1 MKRWLAL
8 VVVALMVTTTF
19 GARMQTAAQ
28 DTTTVKV
35 SETAEL
41 GQFLTDSEGRT
52 LYLFTKDTEKGV
64 STCGGDCATNWP
76 PYTATEPLTLPDGV
90 DGELSLVDTPDG
102 VKTVAYNGIPLYYF
116 AGDSAPGDT
125 NGQGKGEVWYVVAPG
140 EQFGDRAKEEAE
152 EHGAEAS
159 PMASPEMMGSPM
171 AMGATTVV
179 VKSDPTLGDFFTDSE
194 GRTLYLFTKDTE
206 MGVSTC
212 GGDCLV
218 NWPAYTATEP
228 LTLPEGVDGELTLVD
243 TPDGVK
249 TVAYNGIP
257 LYYFAGDTAPG
268 QTNGQGVGGV
278 WWVVAPGQQFGEAT
292 AVAS

>member
-1 MKRWLAL
+1 MASPMAMGATT
-8 VVVALMVTTTF
+8 VVVKSDPT
-19 GARMQTAAQ
+19 
-28 DTTTVKV
+28 
-35 SETAEL
+35 L
-41 GQFLTDSEGRT
+41 GDFLTDSEGRT
-52 LYLFTKDTEKGV
+52 LYLFTKDTENGV

-90 DGELSLVDTPDG
+90 DGELTLVDTPDG

-116 AGDSAPGDT
+116 AGDTEPGQT

-140 EQFGDRAKEEAE
+140 EHFGDRAKEEAE
-152 EHGAEAS
+152 EHAMEGS
-159 PMASPEMMGSPM
+159 PMASPM
-171 AMGATTVV
+171 AMGGTTVV
-179 VKSDPTLGDFFTDSE
+179 VKSDSTLGDFLTDSE

-206 MGVSTC
+206 KGVSTC

-257 LYYFAGDTAPG
+257 LYYFAGDTEAG

>member
-8 VVVALMVTTTF
+8 AVVALMVTATL
-19 GARMQTAAQ
+19 GARMHTSAQ
-28 DTTTVKV
+28 GTTTVMV
-35 SETAEL
+35 SETPEL
-41 GQFLTDSEGRT
+41 GKFLTDSEGRT
-52 LYLFTKDTEKGV
+52 LYLFTKDTEAGV

-76 PYTATEPLTLPDGV
+76 PYTPAEPLTLPDGV
-90 DGELSLVDTPDG
+90 DGALSLVDTPDG
-102 VKTVAYNGIPLYYF
+102 VKTLAYNDIPLYYF
-116 AGDSAPGDT
+116 AGDTEPGQT
-125 NGQGKGEVWYVVAPG
+125 NGEGKGEVWYVVAPG
-140 EQFGDRAKEEAE
+140 ELFGARAAEEAE
-152 EHGAEAS
+152 EHAAEGS
-159 PMASPEMMGSPM
+159 PMASPVASPA

-212 GGDCLV
+212 GGDCAT

-228 LTLPEGVDGELTLVD
+228 LTLPDGVDGELTLVD

-257 LYYFAGDTAPG
+257 LYYFAGDTEAG
-268 QTNGQGVGGV
+268 QTNGEGVGGV
-278 WWVVAPGQQFGEAT
+278 WWVVAPGAQFGEAT
-292 AVAS
+292 EVAS

>member
-41 GQFLTDSEGRT
+41 GKFLTDSEGRT

-64 STCGGDCATNWP
+64 STCEGDCATNWP
-76 PYTATEPLTLPDGV
+76 AFTAEEPLTLPDGV
-90 DGELSLVDTPDG
+90 DGTLTLIDRGDG
-102 VKTVAYNGIPLYYF
+102 TKQVAYNDIPLYYF
-116 AGDSAPGDT
+116 AGDAAPGDT

-152 EHGAEAS
+152 EHAAEAS
-159 PMASPEMMGSPM
+159 PMASPM
-171 AMGATTVV
+171 AATTVL
-179 VKSDPTLGDFFTDSE
+179 VKSDPKLGDFLTDAE

-206 MGVSTC
+206 MGVSSC
-212 GGDCLV
+212 EGDCAT
-218 NWPAYTATEP
+218 NWPPFTAAEP
-228 LTLPEGVDGELTLVD
+228 LSLPMGVDGELTLID
-243 TPDGVK
+243 RGDGSK
-249 TVAYNGIP
+249 QVAYNGIP
-257 LYYFAGDTAPG
+257 LYHFAADTASG

-278 WWVVAPGQQFGEAT
+278 WWVVAPGAKFGEGT
-292 AVAS
+292 PASS

>member
-1 MKRWLAL
+1 M
-8 VVVALMVTTTF
+8 
-19 GARMQTAAQ
+19 
-28 DTTTVKV
+28 
-35 SETAEL
+35 
-41 GQFLTDSEGRT
+41 
-52 LYLFTKDTEKGV
+52 

-76 PYTATEPLTLPDGV
+76 PYTPAEPLTLPDGV
-90 DGELSLVDTPDG
+90 DGALSLVDTPDG
-102 VKTVAYNGIPLYYF
+102 AKTLAYNDIPLYYF

-152 EHGAEAS
+152 EHAAEA
-159 PMASPEMMGSPM
+159 SPM

-179 VKSDPTLGDFFTDSE
+179 VKSDPKLGDFLTDSE
-194 GRTLYLFTKDTE
+194 GRTLYLFINDTE

-212 GGDCLV
+212 GGDCLK
-218 NWPAYTATEP
+218 NWPAYTAAEP

-257 LYYFAGDTAPG
+257 LYYFGGDTEAG
-268 QTNGQGVGGV
+268 QTNGQGIGGV
-278 WWVVAPGQQFGEAT
+278 WWVVAPGQKFGEAT

>member
-28 DTTTVKV
+28 DSTTVKV
-35 SETAEL
+35 SVTAEL
-41 GQFLTDSEGRT
+41 GKFLTDSEGRT

-90 DGELSLVDTPDG
+90 DGELTLVDTPDG
-102 VKTVAYNGIPLYYF
+102 AKTVAYNGIPLYYF
-116 AGDSAPGDT
+116 AGDTEPGQT
-125 NGQGKGEVWYVVAPG
+125 NGEGKGEVWYVVAPG
-140 EQFGDRAKEEAE
+140 EQFGDRAREEAE
-152 EHGAEAS
+152 EHEAS
-159 PMASPEMMGSPM
+159 PMASPVASPM
-171 AMGATTVV
+171 AMGSTTVV
-179 VKSDPTLGDFFTDSE
+179 VMSDPTLGDFLTDSE

-212 GGDCLV
+212 GGDCAT
-218 NWPAYTATEP
+218 NWPAYTAAEP
-228 LTLPEGVDGELTLVD
+228 LTLPDGVDGELTLVD
-243 TPDGVK
+243 TPDGAK

-257 LYYFAGDTAPG
+257 LYYFAGDTEAG

>member
-19 GARMQTAAQ
+19 GARMHTVAQ
-28 DTTTVKV
+28 DTKTTVMV
-35 SETAEL
+35 SETPEL
-41 GQFLTDSEGRT
+41 GKFLTDSEGRT

-64 STCGGDCATNWP
+64 STCGGDCAKNWP

-90 DGELSLVDTPDG
+90 DGTLSLVDTPDG
-102 VKTVAYNGIPLYYF
+102 VKTLAYNDIPLYYF
-116 AGDSAPGDT
+116 AGDTAAGQT
-125 NGQGKGEVWYVVAPG
+125 NGQGVGEVWYVVAPG
-140 EQFGDRAKEEAE
+140 EQFGDRAKSEAE
-152 EHGAEAS
+152 ESA
-159 PMASPEMMGSPM
+159 MASPAPSPM
-171 AMGATTVV
+171 AMTTIM
-179 VKSDPTLGDFFTDSE
+179 VKSDPKLGDILTDSE

-206 MGVSTC
+206 KGVSTC
-212 GGDCLV
+212 GGDCAK
-218 NWPAYTATEP
+218 NWPPYTATEP

-257 LYYFAGDTAPG
+257 LYYFAADTEAG

-278 WWVVAPGQQFGEAT
+278 WWVVHPGQQFGEAT
-292 AVAS
+292 PASS